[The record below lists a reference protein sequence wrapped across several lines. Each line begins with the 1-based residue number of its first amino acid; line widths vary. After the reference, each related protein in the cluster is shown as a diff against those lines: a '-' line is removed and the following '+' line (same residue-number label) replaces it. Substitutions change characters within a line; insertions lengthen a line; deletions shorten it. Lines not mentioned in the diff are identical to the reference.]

1 MQSIDPILEPT
12 YSFMKIYIKVE
23 VDMKLMCLT
32 VLLVSGFCFA
42 SPPTYTAPV
51 SVYASGELIDV
62 GFYAAPCVS
71 DWNGDGVK
79 DLILGDGIAMRFYQ
93 NENTNDSPV
102 FNAYTLLESDGSV
115 IYHNYGAW
123 GPINPQVADWN
134 GDGFDDLLTGDCRGN
149 VTYYQRNGS
158 GVNDLECQGFLSSV
172 NGSID
177 VGANSAP
184 VVVDWN
190 SDGLLDLVV
199 GCENTEYGLG
209 LYLNSGT
216 VSNPTL
222 GARQIVQSSD
232 SPIAHYR
239 CCPQVYD
246 MNLDGKK
253 DLILGASDAQVYYYE
268 NTGSQTDPLFSGFE
282 TIQSNGSPIDLSSE
296 TRLWVDDWNEDGI
309 PDLLISDYNG
319 ILYLYIAQDTGIEHG
334 GSISGLSEFRVLPES
349 NPTTGML
356 RIILQQAHGLSS
368 VTVYDSAGRA
378 VVNTISSETSLL
390 ISTASFP
397 AGVYTVIAENGENV
411 ASCRIVVTD

>member
-1 MQSIDPILEPT
+1 MEPI
-12 YSFMKIYIKVE
+12 YDFMKHNF
-23 VDMKLMCLT
+23 DGGRMKLMCLFAI
-32 VLLVSGFCFA
+32 LVSGFCFA
-42 SPPTYTAPV
+42 SPPTYAAPF
-51 SVYASGELIDV
+51 SVNASGEPIDV
-62 GFYAAPCVS
+62 GFYAAPCVT
-71 DWNGDGVK
+71 DWNSDGIK
-79 DLILGDGIAMRFYQ
+79 DLILGDGISMRFYQ

-134 GDGFDDLLTGDCRGN
+134 GDGLDDLLTGDCRGN
-149 VTYYQRNGS
+149 VTYYQRNGP
-158 GVNDLECQGFLSSV
+158 GVNDLECHGFLSSV
-172 NGSID
+172 NGPID

-199 GCENTEYGLG
+199 GYESTEYGLG

-222 GARQIVQSSD
+222 EAMQIIQSSD
-232 SPIAHYR
+232 SPIAHFR

-282 TIQSNGSPIDLSSE
+282 AIQSNENPIALFSE
-296 TRLWVDDWNEDGI
+296 TRLWVDDWNDDGV
-309 PDLLISDYNG
+309 PDLLVSDYNG
-319 ILYLYIAQDTGIEHG
+319 ILYLYIAQNTGVEHG
-334 GSISGLSEFRVLPES
+334 GSVSGLGEFRVLPES
-349 NPTTGML
+349 NPTTGTFS
-356 RIILQQAHGLSS
+356 IILQQAQGLSS

-378 VVNTISSETSLL
+378 IASAFSSDESVL
-390 ISTASFP
+390 ISAGSFP
-397 AGVYTVIAENGENV
+397 AGVYTVIAENQENV